1 MKHKNRILSL
11 FLVLCMLAT
20 LVPGSV
26 SGADGTREETSAVM
40 AEKIENPGVE
50 LRQDSEVETL
60 EQEPYDETEFVDGE
74 LLHHRG
80 IAAADIHKGFG
91 IALVEPEIRLRQHQR
106 GAFPQSH
113 SNGFSC
119 AHAVVFGGDGLG
131 KNHAGSFFRISANGG
146 GDEAE
151 IGFPL
156 GHPPGGLPGKKRAVH
171 INVENK
177 PLHER

>member
-1 MKHKNRILSL
+1 MGNGNR
-11 FLVLCMLAT
+11 
-20 LVPGSV
+20 
-26 SGADGTREETSAVM
+26 
-40 AEKIENPGVE
+40 
-50 LRQDSEVETL
+50 LRVKQPCAAHV
-60 EQEPYDETEFVDGE
+60 QEAFVDGE

-91 IALVEPEIRLRQHQR
+91 IALVEPEIRLGQHQR
-106 GAFPQSH
+106 GAFPQGH
-113 SNGFSC
+113 GNGFSR

-131 KNHAGSFFRISANGG
+131 ENHAGSFFRISANGG
-146 GDEAE
+146 GDEAK

-177 PLHER
+177 PLHDCSPLCRQLFP